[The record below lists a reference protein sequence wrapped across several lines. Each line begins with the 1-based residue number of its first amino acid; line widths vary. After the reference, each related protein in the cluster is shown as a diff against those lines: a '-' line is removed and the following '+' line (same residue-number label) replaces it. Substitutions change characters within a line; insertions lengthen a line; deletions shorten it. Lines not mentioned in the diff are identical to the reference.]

1 MPLDKSAGCLV
12 NFSHIGSIHTNE
24 RGERAMAK
32 SIYHELSRR
41 ERQIMD
47 VICQKGKATA
57 NEVFEALP
65 DPPSDTSVRKLIRI
79 LEQKGYLTHKL
90 EGKQHVYKPTAAP
103 NKIKRAA
110 VEHLL
115 ETFFDGSALKAVATL
130 LNVSRDRLSPDE
142 MKQLSELI
150 EEASRQGR

>member
-1 MPLDKSAGCLV
+1 
-12 NFSHIGSIHTNE
+12 
-24 RGERAMAK
+24 MAK
-32 SIYHELSRR
+32 PIYHKLSRR

-57 NEVFEALP
+57 NEVFEVLP

-90 EGKQHVYKPTAAP
+90 EGKQYIYRPTVP
-103 NKIKRAA
+103 PSRIKRAA
-110 VEHLL
+110 IEHMLD
-115 ETFFDGSALKAVATL
+115 TFFDGSALKAVAAL
-130 LNVSRDRLSPDE
+130 LNVSKDKLSADE
-142 MKQLSELI
+142 MKQLSEMI